1 VDQVQKR
8 KSGAMNMVTG
18 RAAGLI
24 EHARA
29 MIPSL
34 LERAAADEQNRC
46 VSRQSVEE
54 IKKAGLIRVL
64 RPARWG
70 GYELPPTVLADIS
83 MALAEGD
90 MCVAWIYGLFANHG
104 YHLAFYEDRA
114 QEDVWSEKEDAIV
127 GSSYSP
133 AGQATPVNGG
143 YQLSGRW
150 KFSSGSA
157 HADWFLLSSIAS
169 NEPNEVICFLVPRKD
184 CEIIDVWRVTG
195 LESTGSNDIRVE
207 NAYVPGHRIL
217 RFSDLFRGTSPG
229 TNPGPLYRL
238 SPIQVFYRVITMPMI
253 GALQAMTDEFVAAGM
268 NRSTSSGPIAK
279 NADALLAVGQAIAAI
294 EEMKVVQRHTFER
307 LLDLAGRGES
317 ASMSDRLRYRYQSSF
332 VAETCVINAKA
343 LFEAA
348 GAGAMME
355 ETMNMGRIYRN
366 LICARQH
373 IGSQFRKYARTVA
386 ADRFGEKSTEI
397 ML

>member
-1 VDQVQKR
+1 
-8 KSGAMNMVTG
+8 MVTG
-18 RAAGLI
+18 RAAGLL

-34 LERAAADEQNRC
+34 LERAAEDERSRC
-46 VSRQSVEE
+46 VSKQSVEE

-64 RPARWG
+64 KPARWG
-70 GYELPPTVLADIS
+70 GYELSPTVLADVS

-104 YHLAFYEDRA
+104 YHLAFYADRA
-114 QEDVWSEKEDAIV
+114 QEDVWSENEDAIV

-157 HADWFLLSSIAS
+157 HADWFLLSSIAA
-169 NEPNEVICFLVPRKD
+169 NEPNEVSCFLVPRAD
-184 CEIIDVWRVTG
+184 CEIIDVWHVTG
-195 LESTGSNDIRVE
+195 LESTGSNDIKVE
-207 NAYVPGHRIL
+207 NAYVPTHRIL

-253 GALQAMTDEFVAAGM
+253 GALQAMTNEFVATGL
-268 NRSTSSGPIAK
+268 NRATSSGPIAK
-279 NADALLAVGQAIAAI
+279 NADALLAVGQAISAV
-294 EEMKVVQRHTFER
+294 EEMKVVQRQTFER
-307 LLDLAGRGES
+307 LLDLASRGES
-317 ASMSDRLRYRYQSSF
+317 ASMSDRLRYRYQSSL

-355 ETMNMGRIYRN
+355 ETMAMGRIYRN
-366 LICARQH
+366 LIGARQH